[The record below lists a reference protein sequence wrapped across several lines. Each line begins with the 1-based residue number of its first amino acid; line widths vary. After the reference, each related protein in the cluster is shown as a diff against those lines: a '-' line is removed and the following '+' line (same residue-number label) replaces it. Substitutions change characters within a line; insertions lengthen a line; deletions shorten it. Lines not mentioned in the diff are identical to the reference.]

1 MPGGEPSRFVRRE
14 PREPAGDTGAFPS
27 ESAYVLSRAAAREVD
42 RIAVERYGVPSIVLM
57 ENAAIAL
64 AQQTIGLMVESGV
77 RDATVVCGPGNN
89 GGDGLAMAR
98 HLHNA
103 GAGVRVV
110 LAPGSRRGDAA
121 INLEIV
127 ERMDLSIVRTE
138 GGALP
143 DVPTPGVVVDA
154 LFGTGLTRHV
164 EGTAAELVGWM
175 NDRRAR
181 GSRVIAADVPTGI
194 DADTGAVLGCAVRAD
209 RTVTFAGAKPG
220 LIALDAQ
227 AYVGEVVI
235 AHIGCPRG
243 VIEALGTPI
252 DAPPGGEA

>member
-14 PREPAGDTGAFPS
+14 PRDPAGHLGAFPS
-27 ESAYVLSRAAAREVD
+27 ESAFVLSRDAAREVD
-42 RIAVERYGVPSIVLM
+42 RVAVEQFGVPSIVLM

-64 AQQTIGLMVESGV
+64 AQQTIALMLEAGV

-89 GGDGLAMAR
+89 GGDGLAVAR

-103 GAGVRVV
+103 GADVRVV
-110 LAPGSRRGDAA
+110 LTPGSRGGDAG

-127 ERMDLSIVRTE
+127 ERMGLEIVRTDDGVLAE
-138 GGALP
+138 G
-143 DVPTPGVVVDA
+143 PTPGVVVDA
-154 LFGTGLTRHV
+154 LFGTGLTRDV
-164 EGTAAELVGWM
+164 EGAAAALVGWI
-175 NDRRAR
+175 NDQRAR

-194 DADTGAVLGCAVRAD
+194 DADSGAVLGCAVRAD

-220 LIALDAQ
+220 LVTLDAQ
-227 AYVGEVVI
+227 EYVGELVI
-235 AHIGCPRG
+235 APIGCPRG

-252 DAPPGGEA
+252 DPPPGGES